1 MKSVFLTNE
10 EGITATSANYL
21 ANLAQEVIQ
30 EKKLELDNISF
41 VDSRI
46 VTPLC
51 PEGLDFEKANFD
63 LENISE
69 KIREI
74 ARYNTFCAWM
84 REAIKAKEDALEEI
98 NNETLDEWLER
109 NNLKEVN
116 RFKVENKDENDFLDE
131 LTAGERFTMLMYEAV
146 ASSYGKLIHKDSP
159 ISNAR
164 KQLQYRKLHPTDVKG
179 SGSELTLTRYNVVA
193 DSEKVENMF
202 LSLQN
207 EQREAE
213 KHLNTIKS
221 RLKTSA
227 DEFNIKAR
235 HEWEGKMKDSQ
246 DLRKMHMNQFEKEKT
261 ERRAELNKMKIVVPE
276 ILKDVYVYLN
286 SLGKK

>member
-261 ERRAELNKMKIVVPE
+261 ERRAELNKLKIVVPE